1 VIDLPLSL
9 LLALV
14 APTPTS
20 TTPAPADERDGAT
33 SIDALVIDA
42 TVAELVA
49 LEAAVRLRIGECPV
63 TRSDRARKPRPG
75 ELFAYLEV
83 EPGAGDRATLRLT
96 LGDARAWVRMID
108 APPADRTREIAT
120 TVGNLMAGI
129 EIDAIAPDLRDV
141 PLPVPLRPAVVPV
154 AAPEVVPA
162 KARPRASWALGVDA
176 TAVLELGPPAP
187 TGFGAGGVA
196 LRGGARLPGGALL
209 EAGIRGAWYARG
221 PYTLTRLR
229 LELAAGYALHRGRFA
244 LHTTAGATAEPWF
257 VTSSG
262 GLSPGDR
269 RPTSALLGGVVRLSP
284 QWQLGRGERR
294 VHVGPFVEVAGSA
307 VPGANGGVARLR
319 QGTGA
324 DAIDVYRAGGLELAA
339 GVAFG
344 LWSPAR
350 RR

>member
-1 VIDLPLSL
+1 MIDLPLSL
-9 LLALV
+9 LLVLV
-14 APTPTS
+14 APTPAS
-20 TTPAPADERDGAT
+20 TTPAPADERAGAT

-63 TRSDRARKPRPG
+63 TRSDRARKPRAG

-83 EPGAGDRATLRLT
+83 EPGAGDRTTLRLT

-154 AAPEVVPA
+154 PPPAVVATPAP
-162 KARPRASWALGVDA
+162 PRAAWGLGLDA
-176 TAVLELGPPAP
+176 MAVLELGPPAP

-196 LRGGARLPGGALL
+196 LRGGARLPSGALL
-209 EAGIRGAWYARG
+209 EASIRGAWYARG

-244 LHTTAGATAEPWF
+244 LHTTAGATVEPWF

-269 RPTSALLGGVVRLSP
+269 RPTSALVGGTVRLSP
-284 QWQLGRGERR
+284 QWRVGGGTRR
-294 VHVGPFVEVAGSA
+294 VHLGPFVEVAGSA

-319 QGTGA
+319 EGTGA
-324 DAIDVYRAGGLELAA
+324 DANDVYRAGGLELAA